1 MKPLVLNAVTISLAV
16 ACFSL
21 GDDAVLN
28 FEKLITGIE
37 KPPDVVVE
45 YERAKSC
52 GRKRTNMTI
61 SQQKRLGA
69 TDNGTRNEF
78 Q

>member
-28 FEKLITGIE
+28 FEKLMTGIE
-37 KPPDVVVE
+37 KPPVVAVE
-45 YERAKSC
+45 YDREKTS
-52 GRKRTNMTI
+52 GRKCKNMTI
-61 SQQKRLGA
+61 SQQ
-69 TDNGTRNEF
+69 TV
-78 Q
+78 